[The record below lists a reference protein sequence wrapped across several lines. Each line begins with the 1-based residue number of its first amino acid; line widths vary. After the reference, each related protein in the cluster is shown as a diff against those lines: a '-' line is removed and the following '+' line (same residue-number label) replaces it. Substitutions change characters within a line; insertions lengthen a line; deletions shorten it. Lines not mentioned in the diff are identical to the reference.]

1 MQAFLGN
8 VLDRIIADA
17 GYRGHNA
24 SAEHKFRVYTTSQK
38 RRVNQQIKREFKRR
52 AAIEP
57 VIGHLKDDHRVG
69 RYYLAHSSGV
79 AINAVLA
86 AVGYNFRRLI
96 QWLRLLMLRI
106 LFAASFAAQLKSA

>member
-1 MQAFLGN
+1 MFEHPPFRTQLTQPTLANVVPAMQALLGN

-24 SAEHKFRVYTTSQK
+24 PAEHKFRVYTAGQK

-57 VIGHLKDDHRVG
+57 VIGHLKDDHRMG
-69 RYYLAHSSGV
+69 RELPRPLKRRCHQRHAGR
-79 AINAVLA
+79 
-86 AVGYNFRRLI
+86 RRL
-96 QWLRLLMLRI
+96 
-106 LFAASFAAQLKSA
+106 